1 MDAATFL
8 GIVSG
13 LGLIFGAIAM
23 GGSVRA
29 FMDLPSMLIVFG
41 GTFAT
46 TLTMERMGNVIGAFR
61 VAKNAILQPGGDV
74 IETIKKIL
82 ELSATARR
90 EGILAL
96 EKAEIDDAFLAKGI
110 RMAVDGLAQEQIE
123 ETLQA
128 ELIAM
133 RQRHLRGQKLFKF
146 MATTAPSMGMIGTL
160 IGLVKMLATLDD
172 PSTIGPSM
180 AIALLTTFYGAVLA
194 FVICN
199 PIAEKLERRTQEETA
214 NMKVVIEGVGSI
226 VVGRN
231 PALIQEQ
238 LEAMLPPRQRETEQ
252 QEAA

>member
-199 PIAEKLERRTQEETA
+199 PIAEKLERRTQE
-214 NMKVVIEGVGSI
+214 
-226 VVGRN
+226 
-231 PALIQEQ
+231 
-238 LEAMLPPRQRETEQ
+238 
-252 QEAA
+252 